1 MSYGSALQARA
12 STENSSIAGFVFGLR
27 MGQERRINCIHLKWS
42 KECYETRDVPP
53 FADGDRSPSQAG
65 PGRSIQCAGGLW
77 QERRLG
83 GGVLSIR
90 VLRIS
95 PLAEAQKFPKNL
107 GALRNNLNL
116 IGGLEHQC
124 DFSIYWEFH
133 HPN

>member
-1 MSYGSALQARA
+1 MYRPLQM
-12 STENSSIAGFVFGLR
+12 EIDP
-27 MGQERRINCIHLKWS
+27 LK
-42 KECYETRDVPP
+42 
-53 FADGDRSPSQAG
+53 AG
-65 PGRSIQCAGGLW
+65 PGRSTQCSAGGLW

-83 GGVLSIR
+83 GGVEIR